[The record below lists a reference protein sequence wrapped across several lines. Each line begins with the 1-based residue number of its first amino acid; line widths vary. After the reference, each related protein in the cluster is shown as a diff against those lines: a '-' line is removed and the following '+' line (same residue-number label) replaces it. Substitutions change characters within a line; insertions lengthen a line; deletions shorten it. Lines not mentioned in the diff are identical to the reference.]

1 MFSAGKRLLVVLGLM
16 VTTLVPIAHADEVK
30 DFRQSSHQ
38 VVYGDFL
45 YAGNS
50 VVECAPDD
58 APCAKTAARTDK
70 KPAAGFA
77 LRWSDVDKDPTT
89 FDSSAASVTIP
100 PGAKVTFARLSWGG
114 SLGSDCSRPSGTP
127 DAQAVRFTVGG
138 GKAADVRPGS
148 YSGDPQSY
156 SAYADV
162 TGQFAAAPT
171 GAPLELTTGN
181 VWTAAGR
188 GCGGG
193 WSVAVVFAYP
203 DRDPQYAPDKRAVF
217 VYDGHARGDTST
229 TITGFRAASADAHIG
244 VTALGGD
251 WGTAGD
257 RFLINDKPVAEPAT
271 GATDNFF
278 ISAADNSTRPD
289 AKNNFGIDAKA
300 FNSDAV
306 PSGAT
311 SVKLGF
317 SGNGFLLQGLVFS
330 VPVPDLRVVNHA
342 SPARVHAG
350 DQVTFTVGVTNPND
364 TPADDVAVTDD
375 RFPACAK
382 KIGTLAAGATT
393 GYQCTVTAPGDDFA
407 STAVVTGTSTLGDA
421 LDGSSTSHV
430 DVVHPAIGLTHA
442 VDKAAYRA
450 GDPVTS
456 TVAATNTGDVPLH
469 DVAVTGACA
478 RTVGTLAP
486 GQSTT
491 GTCVTKAPVPDGVTT
506 ADVAGTDPLG
516 QVVTAAAGAKVP
528 VIAPAIKVTK
538 TVDHA
543 VVHAGEPVT
552 FTVEVTNTGDSP
564 LDPVTVADDTTTSC
578 SRTFGALAAGASQR
592 YTCAANPSLTST
604 NKASA
609 SGVDQSGQA
618 VTDTATTTVTVIHPQ
633 LTITKTAAPALVR
646 AGDQVTFTISVANVG
661 DVPLDDVAV
670 ADDRTPGCVRTFG
683 TLAPQAKQT
692 YGCTML
698 APADDFTNTAAATGK
713 DQLGRVLKVTADA
726 PVDVVHPAVAVAVA
740 AAPAVVREGDS
751 VTFTVTVSNTGDVPL
766 HDVSA
771 AEAQVPDCARAL
783 GTIAPQG
790 KQVYSCTTVAG
801 PGGFTNSVAATGT
814 DPTAR
819 PVTASAGA
827 AFSVV
832 HPALTLAADVQGG
845 PFREHDRV
853 PFQLTVKNTGDVP
866 LTDVH
871 VADALATDCARPY
884 DGALAPGANWTFVC
898 AGTAPADDFTNSATV
913 TGSPPVGAPVK
924 AGDEAAVD
932 VIHPAVAIT
941 QTVAPAVVRAGEPVT
956 FTLTVTN
963 TGDSDL
969 HDVNVDDP
977 VAPECSKRLGV
988 VAAQGKQTYSCTH
1001 AAGDDFTSDA
1011 RVTGVDA
1018 TNRSVTAAADA
1029 HVDVVHPAV
1038 AVAVAASPSV
1048 VREGDS
1054 VTFTVTVSNTGD
1066 VPLTHV
1072 SVVDSR
1078 TPPCARDF
1086 ALLAPGAVEK
1096 YTCDTKAGAD
1106 GYTNTA
1112 AVTGADP
1119 LGGTVTASADATFT
1133 VVHPGLSLTKTVHG
1147 GPFRAGDPVTFTLT
1161 VTNTGDSPVTAVKVT
1176 DPACA
1181 KTFDTLAAGAKQAYD
1196 CTTPAPA
1203 DDTIT
1208 TATVTGTAS
1217 SGPPLTATAD
1227 AKIDVIHPAVTVKLD
1242 AASTVVRAGDDVTFT
1257 VVVTNAGD
1265 VPLTKLSVTDP
1276 GCAKAFDALAVN
1288 AVETYQCTVKA
1299 APDDFTNT
1307 ASVTGT
1313 DPTNRAVT
1321 ASGSVAVDVI
1331 HPEIAIMADAEPYQ
1345 VRAGATV
1352 TFSVL
1357 VKNVGDA
1364 PLTKVSVVDERVPS
1378 CAHQVPSLAPDAEE
1392 TYDCTIVAGAT
1403 GFTNT
1408 AKVTGTDPTERPVA
1422 ASGQAAFVVQQPG
1435 FTIARRIDGGP
1446 FHAGDSV
1453 PFEVT
1458 LTNTGDSA
1466 LRDVVVTDPGAP
1478 ECARTFPNLPVN
1490 GIQHYPCT
1498 APAPDAGVTDV
1509 VTGTATPA
1517 VGPPVTASDGARID
1531 VVHPGVRLE
1540 RDYLRQP
1547 IRPGD
1552 PVTYLTTV
1560 RNSGDGPLREV
1571 TVRDPAGCGFSLP
1584 ALAAG
1589 ATAVRDCTVSA
1600 RVDGTAVATVTGVD
1614 PAGRA
1619 VTDDAATTLDV
1630 TGPGLT
1636 VTATGPAK
1644 PLLPGQPAQATAVV
1658 TNTGDVPLHAVGLTG
1673 TTSPTAGSPSVG
1685 SPTAGSTAGMRSPSA
1700 GQATGRSTP
1709 GGGPA
1714 ARGDTVPAAP
1724 TCAIT
1729 PLDLAPGAASPPLR
1743 CSASTF
1749 SAAGT
1754 TAAGAPV
1761 TAQGEADQRV
1771 GRPQLQ
1777 LTEQAEPTA
1786 GPGDVVTFSVEAV
1799 NTGDVALVAPAY
1811 RLEPGERREWT
1822 RTAHAPAGG
1831 VLTDDVVATV
1841 EADTET
1847 PVALTARAAATV
1859 KVVSPGAGP
1868 PVAPQA
1874 FPDTD
1879 PDLPTYGLAGLGLL
1893 GAGALLLRI
1902 TRRP

>member
-1 MFSAGKRLLVVLGLM
+1 MLGLM
-16 VTTLVPIAHADEVK
+16 VTMLAPVAHADDVK
-30 DFRQSSHQ
+30 DFRQNSHQ

-50 VVECAPDD
+50 VVECAPGD
-58 APCAKTAARTDK
+58 AVCAKTAARTEK

-114 SLGSDCSRPSGTP
+114 SLGSDCSRPPGKA
-127 DAQAVRFTVGG
+127 DGQAVRFTVGG
-138 GKAADVRPGS
+138 GKAVDVGPGS

-162 TGQFAAAPT
+162 TGQFATAPT

-181 VWTAAGR
+181 VWTAVGR
-188 GCGGG
+188 GCSGG
-193 WSVAVVFAYP
+193 WSVAIVFAYP

-217 VYDGHARGDTST
+217 VYDGHARGTVNT
-229 TITGFRAASADAHIG
+229 TATISGFRAASADAHIG
-244 VTALGGD
+244 VTAFGGD

-257 RFLINDKPVAEPAT
+257 RFLINGKPVAEPAT

-278 ISAADNSTRPD
+278 IAAADNSTRPD
-289 AKNNFGIDAKA
+289 AKNNFGVDAKA

-317 SGNGFLLQGLVFS
+317 SGTGFLAQGLVFS

-350 DQVTFTVGVTNPND
+350 DRVTFTVGVTNPND
-364 TPADDVAVTDD
+364 TAADGVAVADD

-393 GYQCTVTAPGDDFA
+393 GYQCTVTAPGDDFT

-421 LDGSSTSHV
+421 LDGSSTSRV
-430 DVVHPAIGLTHA
+430 DVIHPAIGLKHQ
-442 VDKAAYRA
+442 VDKPAYRA
-450 GDPVTS
+450 GDQVTS
-456 TVAATNTGDVPLH
+456 TVTATNAGDVPLH

-491 GTCVTKAPVPDGVTT
+491 GTCAAKAPVPDGVTT

-516 QVVTAAAGAKVP
+516 QVVTATAGAKVP
-528 VIAPAIKVTK
+528 VIAPAVKVTK
-538 TVDHA
+538 TVDQA

-564 LDPVTVADDTTTSC
+564 LDPVTVSDDTTTSC

-592 YTCAANPSLTST
+592 YTCTANPSLTST
-604 NKASA
+604 NTVTA
-609 SGVDQSGQA
+609 SGTDLSGQT
-618 VTDTATTTVTVIHPQ
+618 VTSTAATTVTVIHPQ

-646 AGDQVTFTISVANVG
+646 AGDQVTFTITVTNVG

-670 ADDRTPGCVRTFG
+670 VDDRTPGCVRTFG
-683 TLAPQAKQT
+683 TLAPQGKQT

-698 APADDFTNTAAATGK
+698 APADDFTDTAVATGK
-713 DQLGRVLKVTADA
+713 DQLGRVLKVAADA

-740 AAPAVVREGDS
+740 VAPSVVREGDS

-771 AEAQVPDCARAL
+771 ADDQLPDCARSL

-801 PGGFTNSVAATGT
+801 SGGLTNTVVATGT

-819 PVTASAGA
+819 PVTGSANA

-832 HPALTLAADVQGG
+832 HPALTLAADVPGG
-845 PFREHDRV
+845 PFREHDTV

-871 VADALATDCARPY
+871 VADALVADCARPH
-884 DGALAPGANWTFVC
+884 DGALAAGATWTFAC

-913 TGSPPVGAPVK
+913 AGTPPVGAPVT

-941 QTVAPAVVRAGEPVT
+941 QSAAPTAVRAGQPVT
-956 FTLTVTN
+956 FTVVVTN

-969 HDVNVDDP
+969 HEVTVDDP
-977 VAPECSKRLGV
+977 AAPECVKRLGV
-988 VAAQGKQTYSCTH
+988 VAAQAKQTYTCTH
-1001 AAGDDFTSDA
+1001 AAGDDFTSST
-1011 RVTGVDA
+1011 RVTGTDA
-1018 TNRSVTAAADA
+1018 TNRLVTAAADA

-1038 AVAVAASPSV
+1038 AVASVVAPPA

-1054 VTFTVTVSNTGD
+1054 VTFTITVSNTGD
-1066 VPLTHV
+1066 VPLTRV

-1078 TPPCARDF
+1078 TPSCGRDF
-1086 ALLAPGAVEK
+1086 AGLAPGAVEK
-1096 YTCDTKAGAD
+1096 YSCDTKAGAD

-1112 AVTGADP
+1112 VVTAADP

-1208 TATVTGTAS
+1208 TATATGTAS

-1227 AKIDVIHPAVTVKLD
+1227 AKIDVIHPAVTIKP
-1242 AASTVVRAGDDVTFT
+1242 AAAPTVVRAGDDVTFT
-1257 VVVTNAGD
+1257 VVVTNTGD

-1276 GCAKAFDALAVN
+1276 GCAKSIDILDVSAA
-1288 AVETYQCTVKA
+1288 ETYQCKIKA
-1299 APDDFTNT
+1299 TPDDFTNT

-1321 ASGSVAVDVI
+1321 ASGSAAVDVI
-1331 HPEIAIMADAEPYQ
+1331 HPEIAIMADAEPYE
-1345 VRAGATV
+1345 VRQGDTV

-1357 VKNVGDA
+1357 VKNVGDV
-1364 PLTKVSVVDERVPS
+1364 PLALVSVVDDQIPP

-1392 TYDCTIVAGAT
+1392 TYSCTTVAGAT
-1403 GFTNT
+1403 GLTNT
-1408 AKVTGTDPTERPVA
+1408 VKVTGTDPTERPVD
-1422 ASGQAAFVVQQPG
+1422 ASAQASFVVKQPG
-1435 FTIARRIDGGP
+1435 FTISRRTDGGP
-1446 FHAGDSV
+1446 FRAGDSV

-1458 LTNTGDSA
+1458 VTNTGDSA

-1478 ECARTFPNLPVN
+1478 ECARTFVNLPVN
-1490 GIQHYPCT
+1490 GIQRYSCT
-1498 APAPDAGVTDV
+1498 VAAAGVTDV
-1509 VTGTATPA
+1509 VRGTATPVVSLRSSA
-1517 VGPPVTASDGARID
+1517 ARPVTASAETPID
-1531 VVHPGVRLE
+1531 VVRPAVRVE

-1552 PVTYLTTV
+1552 PVTYFTTV
-1560 RNSGDGPLREV
+1560 RNSGDAPLREV
-1571 TVRDPAGCGFSLP
+1571 TVRDPSADCAFTLAS
-1584 ALAAG
+1584 LAAG
-1589 ATAVRDCTVSA
+1589 ATAVRDCTVPA
-1600 RVDGTAVATVTGVD
+1600 RVDGTTVTTVTGVD
-1614 PAGRA
+1614 PAGRTVA
-1619 VTDDAATTLDV
+1619 SDTATTLDV

-1644 PLLPGQPAQATAVV
+1644 PVLPGQPAHVTAVV
-1658 TNTGDVPLHAVGLTG
+1658 TNTGDVPLHAVVITG
-1673 TTSPTAGSPSVG
+1673 DRAC
-1685 SPTAGSTAGMRSPSA
+1685 
-1700 GQATGRSTP
+1700 
-1709 GGGPA
+1709 A
-1714 ARGDTVPAAP
+1714 AA
-1724 TCAIT
+1724 
-1729 PLDLAPGAASPPLR
+1729 PLDLAPGAASPPLS
-1743 CSASTF
+1743 CSTSTF
-1749 SAAGT
+1749 TAVGT
-1754 TAAGAPV
+1754 TDAGARV
-1761 TAQGEADQRV
+1761 SAQGQAEPRV
-1771 GRPQLQ
+1771 GRPRLQ
-1777 LTEQAEPTA
+1777 LIERAEPTA
-1786 GPGDVVTFSVEAV
+1786 RPGDVVTFSVEAV
-1799 NTGDVALVAPAY
+1799 NTGDVALAAPGY

-1822 RTAHAPAGG
+1822 RTAQAPAGG
-1831 VLTDDVVATV
+1831 VLTDDVAATL

-1847 PVALTARAAATV
+1847 PVALTVRAAATV
-1859 KVVSPGAGP
+1859 RVVPPGGEQH
-1868 PVAPQA
+1868 VAPKA
-1874 FPDTD
+1874 FPETD

>member
-16 VTTLVPIAHADEVK
+16 GTTLVPLAHADDVK
-30 DFRQSSHQ
+30 DFRQNSHQ

-58 APCAKTAARTDK
+58 APCAKTAARTEK

-114 SLGSDCSRPSGTP
+114 SLGSACPRPPGTAN
-127 DAQAVRFTVGG
+127 AQAVRFTVGG
-138 GKAADVRPGS
+138 GKAVDVRPGS
-148 YSGDPQSY
+148 YSDDPQSY

-162 TGQFAAAPT
+162 TGQFASAFT
-171 GAPLELTTGN
+171 GGPLELTTGN
-181 VWTAAGR
+181 VWTAVGR
-188 GCGGG
+188 GCSGG

-217 VYDGHARGDTST
+217 VYDGHARGDMSA
-229 TITGFRAASADAHIG
+229 TISGFRAASADAHIG
-244 VTALGGD
+244 VTAFGGD
-251 WGTAGD
+251 WGTAGEE
-257 RFLINDKPVAEPAT
+257 FLINDKPVAEPAT

-278 ISAADNSTRPD
+278 ISAADNSTRPN
-289 AKNNFGIDAKA
+289 AKNNFGVDAKA

-317 SGNGFLLQGLVFS
+317 SGSGFLAQGLVFS

-350 DQVTFTVGVTNPND
+350 EQVTFTVGVTNPND
-364 TPADDVAVTDD
+364 TPADNVAVADD

-393 GYQCTVTAPGDDFA
+393 GYQCTVTAPGDDFT

-421 LDGSSTSHV
+421 LDGSSTSRV
-430 DVVHPAIGLTHA
+430 DVVHPAIGLTHV

-450 GDPVTS
+450 GDQVTS
-456 TVAATNTGDVPLH
+456 TVTATNTGDVALH

-506 ADVAGTDPLG
+506 ANVAGTDPLG
-516 QVVTAAAGAKVP
+516 QIVTATAGAKVP

-564 LDPVTVADDTTTSC
+564 LAPVTVADDTTTSC
-578 SRTFGALAAGASQR
+578 SRTFGALAAEASQR
-592 YTCAANPSLTST
+592 YTCTANPSLTST
-604 NKASA
+604 NTVTA
-609 SGVDQSGQA
+609 SGADRSGET
-618 VTDTATTTVTVIHPQ
+618 VTSAATTTVTVIHPQ
-633 LTITKTAAPALVR
+633 LTITKTAAPAAVR
-646 AGDQVTFTISVANVG
+646 AGDQVTFTITVANVG

-670 ADDRTPGCVRTFG
+670 TDDRTPGCARTFG
-683 TLAPQAKQT
+683 TLAPQEKQT

-698 APADDFTNTAAATGK
+698 APVDDFTNTAAATGK

-726 PVDVVHPAVAVAVA
+726 PVDVIHPAVAVAVA
-740 AAPAVVREGDS
+740 AVPAVVREGDS
-751 VTFTVTVSNTGDVPL
+751 VTFTVTVSNPGDVPL
-766 HDVSA
+766 HDVSTA
-771 AEAQVPDCARAL
+771 DAQLPDCVRPL
-783 GTIAPQG
+783 GTLAPQG

-801 PGGFTNSVAATGT
+801 PGGLTNTVAVTGT
-814 DPTAR
+814 DPTER
-819 PVTASAGA
+819 PVTGSAGA

-845 PFREHDRV
+845 PFREHDSV

-871 VADALATDCARPY
+871 VADALVAECARPN
-884 DGALAPGANWTFVC
+884 DGALAAGATWTFAC

-913 TGSPPVGAPVK
+913 TGTPPVGPPVT

-941 QTVAPAVVRAGEPVT
+941 QSAEPATVRAGQPVT
-956 FTLTVTN
+956 FTVVVTN

-969 HDVNVDDP
+969 HEVSVDDP
-977 VAPECSKRLGV
+977 AAPECVKRLGV
-988 VAAQGKQTYSCTH
+988 VAAQAKQTYTCTH
-1001 AAGDDFTSDA
+1001 VAGDDFTSST
-1011 RVTGVDA
+1011 RVTGMDT
-1018 TNRSVTAAADA
+1018 TNRPVTAAADA

-1038 AVAVAASPSV
+1038 AVASVVAPPA

-1054 VTFTVTVSNTGD
+1054 VTFTITVSNPGD

-1078 TPPCARDF
+1078 TPSCGRDF
-1086 ALLAPGAVEK
+1086 AELAPGVVEK
-1096 YTCDTKAGAD
+1096 YSCDTKAGAD

-1112 AVTGADP
+1112 VVTAADP

-1147 GPFRAGDPVTFTLT
+1147 GPFRAGDPVTVTLT

-1176 DPACA
+1176 DSACA
-1181 KTFDTLAAGAKQAYD
+1181 KTFDTLAAGAVQSYVCFA
-1196 CTTPAPA
+1196 PAPA

-1208 TATVTGTAS
+1208 TATATGTAS
-1217 SGPPLTATAD
+1217 SGPPLTAKAD
-1227 AKIDVIHPAVTVKLD
+1227 AKIDVIHPAVTVKPD
-1242 AASTVVRAGDDVTFT
+1242 AAPTVVRAGDEVTFT
-1257 VVVTNAGD
+1257 VVVTNTGD
-1265 VPLTKLSVTDP
+1265 VPLTKVSVTDP
-1276 GCAKAFDALAVN
+1276 GCAKAFDLVAVG
-1288 AVETYQCTVKA
+1288 AAQAYQCTIKA

-1307 ASVTGT
+1307 ASVTGN

-1321 ASGSVAVDVI
+1321 ASGSAAVDVI
-1331 HPEIAIMADAEPYQ
+1331 HPELAIMADAEPYE
-1345 VRAGATV
+1345 VRQGDPV

-1357 VKNVGDA
+1357 VKNVGDV
-1364 PLTKVSVVDERVPS
+1364 PLKSVSVVDGQVPS
-1378 CAHQVPSLAPDAEE
+1378 CAHQVPLMAPDAEE
-1392 TYDCTIVAGAT
+1392 TYSCTTFAGAT
-1403 GFTNT
+1403 GLTNT
-1408 AKVTGTDPTERPVA
+1408 VQVTGTDPTERPVD
-1422 ASGQAAFVVQQPG
+1422 ASTEASFVVKQPG
-1435 FTIARRIDGGP
+1435 FTISRRVDGGP
-1446 FHAGDSV
+1446 FRAGDSV

-1458 LTNTGDSA
+1458 IMNTGDSA

-1478 ECARTFPNLPVN
+1478 ECARTFANLPVN
-1490 GIQHYPCT
+1490 GIQRFPCT
-1498 APAPDAGVTDV
+1498 VPAPAAGAIDA
-1509 VTGTATPA
+1509 VTGTATP
-1517 VGPPVTASDGARID
+1517 VVSPRSSSSQPVSASAETPID
-1531 VVHPGVRLE
+1531 VVHPAVRVE

-1552 PVTYLTTV
+1552 PVTYFTTV
-1560 RNSGDGPLREV
+1560 RNSGDALLREV
-1571 TVRDPAGCGFSLP
+1571 TVRDPAAGCAFTLAS
-1584 ALAAG
+1584 LAAG
-1589 ATAVRDCTVSA
+1589 ATAVRDCTVPA
-1600 RVDGTAVATVTGVD
+1600 RVDGTTVTTVTGTD
-1614 PAGRA
+1614 PAGRT
-1619 VTDDAATTLDV
+1619 VTSDTATTLDV

-1644 PLLPGQPAQATAVV
+1644 PVLSGQSAQVSAVV
-1658 TNTGDVPLHAVGLTG
+1658 TNTGDVPLRAVVL
-1673 TTSPTAGSPSVG
+1673 SGSLSKNPC
-1685 SPTAGSTAGMRSPSA
+1685 
-1700 GQATGRSTP
+1700 
-1709 GGGPA
+1709 A
-1714 ARGDTVPAAP
+1714 AA
-1724 TCAIT
+1724 

-1743 CSASTF
+1743 CSTGTF
-1749 SAAGT
+1749 
-1754 TAAGAPV
+1754 TAAGI
-1761 TAQGEADQRV
+1761 TADGARVSAQDQAGPRV
-1771 GRPQLQ
+1771 GRPNLQ
-1777 LTEQAEPTA
+1777 LTEQVEPIA
-1786 GPGDVVTFSVEAV
+1786 RPGDVVTFSVEAV
-1799 NTGDVALVAPAY
+1799 NTGDVALVAPGY

-1822 RTAHAPAGG
+1822 RTAQAPAGG
-1831 VLTDDVVATV
+1831 ALTDNVTATV

-1847 PVALTARAAATV
+1847 PFALTVRAAATV
-1859 KVVSPGAGP
+1859 RIVPPGAAAR
-1868 PVAPQA
+1868 VTPQA
-1874 FPDTD
+1874 FPETD